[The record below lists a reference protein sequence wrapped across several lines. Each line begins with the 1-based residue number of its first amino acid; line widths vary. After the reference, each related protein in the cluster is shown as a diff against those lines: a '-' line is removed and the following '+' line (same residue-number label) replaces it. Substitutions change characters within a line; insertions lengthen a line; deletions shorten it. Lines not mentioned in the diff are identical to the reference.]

1 MSLPNRTAFTA
12 VGAIVGALA
21 VFILAGKLKCS
32 RAKRETS
39 DSVDADGEPE
49 NERNGTPKI
58 YGSGAVGGAPTTPSL
73 TAVEVA
79 RAAAL
84 KRQSDRAVL
93 MSEGSLKA
101 AEKKEKAAV
110 IGKIEECYA
119 KIDKVKYLAEGHKRF
134 SFVSNMLV
142 LMFTIRRI
150 RRLDSERQSLN
161 RCIGIL
167 TTSEN
172 R

>member
-1 MSLPNRTAFTA
+1 MSLHNRTAFTA

-21 VFILAGKLKCS
+21 VFILAGKLKDS
-32 RAKRETS
+32 QAKREIS

-49 NERNGTPKI
+49 NEGNGTPKI
-58 YGSGAVGGAPTTPSL
+58 YGSGAVGGAPTNPSL

-84 KRQSDRAVL
+84 KRQSDRVGL

-119 KIDKVKYLAEGHKRF
+119 KIDKVKCLAEGHE
-134 SFVSNMLV
+134 S
-142 LMFTIRRI
+142 
-150 RRLDSERQSLN
+150 
-161 RCIGIL
+161 IL
-167 TTSEN
+167 FLKYAYFDDHHS
-172 R
+172 